1 MGDDEIAAI
10 VGVVADCDSG
20 VSCGGSATKRGAC
33 GEQSACTSD
42 DGSCG
47 VSECIAGCGGSS
59 DGMGAGAGAG
69 TGTGGVSLPT
79 DCCCRGPTT
88 DTVVVAVV
96 VESVVVI
103 VVDRSP
109 GSCGNGD

>member
-47 VSECIAGCGGSS
+47 VSECIAGCGGSC
-59 DGMGAGAGAG
+59 DGMGAGAG

-79 DCCCRGPTT
+79 NCCCRGPVA
-88 DTVVVAVV
+88 DTVVVAVA
-96 VESVVVI
+96 VESLVVVVI
-103 VVDRSP
+103 VDRSP